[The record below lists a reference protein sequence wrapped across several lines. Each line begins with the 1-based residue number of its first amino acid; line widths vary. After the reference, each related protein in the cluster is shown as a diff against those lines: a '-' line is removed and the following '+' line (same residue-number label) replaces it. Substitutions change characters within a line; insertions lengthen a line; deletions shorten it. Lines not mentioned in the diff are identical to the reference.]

1 MLMPD
6 VTAILYDPE
15 VGGGQT
21 FQVTRNYS
29 VRKKGGYEK
38 TPTVTTA
45 IGNIQPQEMGN
56 QTSTS
61 EDLLNESIVIFT
73 TFFFQTGS
81 NTGSSII
88 EADIVFWNNLY
99 WRVTRVEDWS
109 KWGYTKGYA
118 TRIRDMIPATPGST
132 STVTEG

>member
-15 VGGGQT
+15 VGGGQEFT
-21 FQVTRNYS
+21 VTRNSS
-29 VRKKGGYEK
+29 VRKKGGYTK

-45 IGNIQPQEMGN
+45 IGNIQPQEMSN

-61 EDLLNESIVIFT
+61 EDLLTESIIIYS
-73 TFFFQTGS
+73 TFCFQTGS

-88 EADIVFWNNLY
+88 EADLVFWNNLY

-109 KWGYTKGYA
+109 KWGYTRAYA
-118 TRIRDMIPATPGST
+118 TLVRDTIPGPD
-132 STVTEG
+132 VQENVVEG